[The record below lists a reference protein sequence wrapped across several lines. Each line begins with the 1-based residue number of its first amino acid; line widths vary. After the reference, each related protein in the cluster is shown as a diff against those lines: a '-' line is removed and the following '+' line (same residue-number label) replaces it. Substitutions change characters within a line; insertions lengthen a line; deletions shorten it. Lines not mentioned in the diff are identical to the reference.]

1 MAQATHPKAAKVIQN
16 DFYVDDLLTGAGCVE
31 DLQSLR
37 DEVSQVLQEAGFE
50 LAKWFSNCPELSASD
65 SAVMPLMADSDVTK
79 TLGVVWLPVK
89 DYFQFRLDDS
99 FLDLRAT
106 KRNILSVTARLF
118 DPLGLLCPLVTKAKM
133 LLQELWLRKLD
144 WDESLPMQL
153 LTSWETFKAT
163 LLQLPKIKVSR
174 FVNTDPQVPIQIHGF
189 ADASM
194 RAYGACIYIR
204 TQTAEGLKVSLL
216 TAKSKVAPLKTKTL
230 PRLELCAA
238 HLLADLYNRVRPL
251 LNSPIENVF
260 LWTDSEITLH
270 WIKTHPSSLSV
281 FVSNRV
287 AEIQEWSEKAIW
299 RHVPTKVNPA
309 DIVSRGCDVEE
320 LTTSIWFGGPS
331 FLLDSENNWPVNK
344 HFELPADVMSMELRK
359 SAIALVVSPEP
370 NYVLQKIESF
380 SSHLKLLRVF
390 VWVFRF
396 IQRCRKVSKP
406 FEKSISPRELDFA
419 FDKIV
424 EVVQFHEFR
433 DDISKIRKNKPV
445 ATNIQKLNPFLQEN
459 KSDWCHS
466 TLLRV
471 GGRLLNA
478 PIPYEAKFPLLLSKS
493 SQFVRSYVSY
503 LHVTNCHAGPRALV
517 SRLREKIWLVN
528 AQEVCRRTVRSCM
541 RCFRCKPQLLTQIMG
556 NLPADR
562 LRALR
567 PFNICGVDFCG
578 PFSTTYRI
586 RGKPPYKSYVAL
598 FVCFAS
604 KAVHLELVSD
614 LTTDAFLL
622 AFQRFVSRRGIPE
635 KV

>member
-1 MAQATHPKAAKVIQN
+1 I
-16 DFYVDDLLTGAGCVE
+16 G
-31 DLQSLR
+31 
-37 DEVSQVLQEAGFE
+37 
-50 LAKWFSNCPELSASD
+50 
-65 SAVMPLMADSDVTK
+65 
-79 TLGVVWLPVK
+79 
-89 DYFQFRLDDS
+89 
-99 FLDLRAT
+99 
-106 KRNILSVTARLF
+106 
-118 DPLGLLCPLVTKAKM
+118 
-133 LLQELWLRKLD
+133 
-144 WDESLPMQL
+144 
-153 LTSWETFKAT
+153 
-163 LLQLPKIKVSR
+163 
-174 FVNTDPQVPIQIHGF
+174 
-189 ADASM
+189 
-194 RAYGACIYIR
+194 
-204 TQTAEGLKVSLL
+204 
-216 TAKSKVAPLKTKTL
+216 
-230 PRLELCAA
+230 
-238 HLLADLYNRVRPL
+238 
-251 LNSPIENVF
+251 
-260 LWTDSEITLH
+260 
-270 WIKTHPSSLSV
+270 
-281 FVSNRV
+281 
-287 AEIQEWSEKAIW
+287 
-299 RHVPTKVNPA
+299 
-309 DIVSRGCDVEE
+309 SRGCDVEE

-344 HFELPADVMSMELRK
+344 HFKLPADVMSMELGK
-359 SAIALVVSPEP
+359 PAIALVVSPEA

-445 ATNIQKLNPFLQEN
+445 ATNIQKLIPFLQEN
-459 KSDWCHS
+459 KLDWCSS

-478 PIPYEAKFPLLLSKS
+478 PIPYEAKFPLLLSRS

-604 KAVHLELVSD
+604 KAVWCDNATNFVGADRHMREFRARLEEQGGGIETFASKKGCEFAFIPPRAPHFGGLWEAGVKSANHLFLRTVGQDLLTAEELGTLLTSVEAVLNSRSLGALSSD
-614 LTTDAFLL
+614 PNDEAALFWPHH
-622 AFQRFVSRRGIPE
+622 QRRSRTRS
-635 KV
+635 